1 MAEPFKRYR
10 CSYCAQEYDEADG
23 WPDDGIAPGTRWAD
37 VPDDWYC
44 PTCGAE
50 KADFEM
56 IEIG

>member
-10 CSYCAQEYDEADG
+10 CSYCGFEYDEALG

-37 VPDDWYC
+37 IPEDWYC
-44 PTCGAE
+44 SQCGAE
-50 KADFEM
+50 KADFKM

>member
-1 MAEPFKRYR
+1 MAEPFKRFR
-10 CSYCAQEYDEADG
+10 CTYCGQEYHEAEG
-23 WPDDGIAPGTRWAD
+23 WPDDGIALGTRWED
-37 VPDDWYC
+37 VPEDWYC